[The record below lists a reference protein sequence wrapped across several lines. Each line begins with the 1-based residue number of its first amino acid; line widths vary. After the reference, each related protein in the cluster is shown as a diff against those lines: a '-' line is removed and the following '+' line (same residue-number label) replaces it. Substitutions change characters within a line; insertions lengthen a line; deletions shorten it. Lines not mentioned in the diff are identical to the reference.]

1 MIVDKKAKSTKIITS
16 DVEQSEVKKEALIL
30 EEQYE
35 VNALVEA
42 YLAVR
47 KILSNIKLNDN
58 PDSPPLFRTIKLDTG
73 QLNRI
78 KHNKHNKQDAL
89 AFPAVFIHFVNV
101 YYNVGQSRISEGKA
115 TMRIHYILNT
125 LNLDDDVVEQQGL
138 KYFNTINKAIQS
150 NYRSF
155 PALVNRFQ
163 LAYWEQPLTF
173 DDGLQPY
180 WIDYDIWFNEYSA
193 YRYKDYIE
201 THLVIPPFT
210 NHSDQL
216 SESNPENH
224 PDHKDIAFED
234 IAKFVKS
241 AQELVW
247 YDTQTMHMEGTDT
260 EVEEDIADLDLGR
273 INGNTLIF

>member
-1 MIVDKKAKSTKIITS
+1 MIVDKVKPTEHPQP
-16 DVEQSEVKKEALIL
+16 VVVNEEVKKDVLIL

-47 KILSNIKLNDN
+47 EILSGIKLNDS

-73 QLNRI
+73 QLARLKN
-78 KHNKHNKQDAL
+78 NKHNQQDAL
-89 AFPAVFIHFVNV
+89 AMPAALIHYTNV

-115 TMRIHYILNT
+115 IMRIHYILNT
-125 LNLDDDVVEQQGL
+125 LNMGDDIIEQQGL
-138 KYFNTINKAIQS
+138 KVFQKINAAIQANKS
-150 NYRSF
+150 KF

-180 WIDYDIWFNEYSA
+180 WIDYDIWFNEYSG
-193 YRYKDYIE
+193 YRYKEYVEKYI
-201 THLVIPPFT
+201 VIPPFT

-216 SESNPENH
+216 PESNPEK
-224 PDHKDIAFED
+224 HKDHRDVQFD
-234 IAKFVKS
+234 DVS
-241 AQELVW
+241 G
-247 YDTQTMHMEGTDT
+247 YND
-260 EVEEDIADLDLGR
+260 
-273 INGNTLIF
+273 

>member
-1 MIVDKKAKSTKIITS
+1 MIVEKKPKTSKIISS
-16 DVEQSEVKKEALIL
+16 DSEQTEVKKETLIL

-35 VNALVEA
+35 VNALTEA

-47 KILSNIKLNDN
+47 EILSKIKLNDS

-78 KHNKHNKQDAL
+78 KNNKHNHQDAI

-125 LNLDDDVVEQQGL
+125 LNLEDDIVEQQGL
-138 KYFNTINKAIQS
+138 KIFNTINKAIQS

-163 LAYWEQPLTF
+163 LSYWEQPLTF
-173 DDGLQPY
+173 DDGVQPY

-193 YRYKDYIE
+193 YRYKEYVE
-201 THLVIPPFT
+201 TYLVVPPFT
-210 NHSDQL
+210 NHSDQKP
-216 SESNPENH
+216 ESNPNNH
-224 PDHKDIAFED
+224 EDHRDIAYDDVSEFKRIVNESFYHKESTLHIEGSTTVED
-234 IAKFVKS
+234 NTVNMNSGTVKG
-241 AQELVW
+241 V
-247 YDTQTMHMEGTDT
+247 
-260 EVEEDIADLDLGR
+260 
-273 INGNTLIF
+273 TLTL